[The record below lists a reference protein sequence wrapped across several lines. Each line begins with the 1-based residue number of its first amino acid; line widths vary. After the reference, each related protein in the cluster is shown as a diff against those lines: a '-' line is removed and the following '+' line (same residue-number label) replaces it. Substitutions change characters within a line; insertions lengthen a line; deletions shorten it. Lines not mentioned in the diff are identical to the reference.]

1 MFSAIAKGITL
12 ISKSKTYK
20 KLIKIGCVMLLGLFM
35 VLIAVV
41 GFLGSKMFG
50 SLEESKKHAIEDLQY
65 SNVCFDESVGKT
77 DKNGMALFNENAKGG
92 ILEGKAELVT
102 KIAKKNKIPSSL
114 FMAIIA
120 SESNWGK
127 TANATVNKNPLSLMG
142 AGPLRSFPTIE
153 EGLNAGAKN
162 LFDLYISQG
171 LDTPEKIGPKYAP
184 VGATN
189 DPTNLNSN
197 WVTNVEKI
205 QRSLSSTDNKDKDK
219 KDKKKDKKE
228 EDSCGAIEM
237 SGDTA
242 KFAISIAYPRDQHA
256 KANVSGNPYGTNV
269 ATKKYLQ
276 AKQNAM
282 KLGTSPEG
290 MPSLFASCDRFVA
303 TVIINTT
310 DRNFPWGST
319 TEQQNYLSKS
329 PKWKQYTKKSEAQ
342 PGDVWVTKQNG
353 HVILYAGKYQ
363 GIDTIVHASYLEF
376 VGRVDNA
383 SYLNENMI
391 DLGSREYYGYHYIG
405 KKEKKDEK

>member
-1 MFSAIAKGITL
+1 MFSAIAKGMTL
-12 ISKSKTYK
+12 LLKSKNYK
-20 KLIKIGCVMLLGLFM
+20 KIIKLVSIILLGLFM
-35 VLIAVV
+35 VFIAVI
-41 GFLGSKMFG
+41 GFLTSQMFG
-50 SLEESKKHAIEDLQY
+50 NLEKTKKQAIEELEY
-65 SNVCFDESVGKT
+65 SNVCFDENVGKT
-77 DKNGMALFNENAKGG
+77 DKKGIALFNENAKGG
-92 ILEGKAELVT
+92 ILENKADLVI

-114 FMAIIA
+114 FMSIIA
-120 SESNWGK
+120 SESSWGK
-127 TANATVNKNPLSLMG
+127 TPNATVYKNPLSLMG
-142 AGPLRSFPTIE
+142 AGPLKSFSTIE
-153 EGLNAGAKN
+153 EGLDVGAKN

-197 WVTNVEKI
+197 WVTNVSKI
-205 QRSLSSTDNKDKDK
+205 QKSLSSTDKDEKEDK
-219 KDKKKDKKE
+219 KDDKKDKKE
-228 EDSCGAIEM
+228 EDSCGAVEM

-256 KANVSGNPYGTNV
+256 SANVKNDPYGADV
-269 ATKKYLQ
+269 ATKKYLS
-276 AKQNAM
+276 AKHKA
-282 KLGTSPEG
+282 LSIATSPEG
-290 MPSLFASCDRFVA
+290 MRGLFASCDRFVA

-319 TEQQNYLSKS
+319 TEQQNYLSNS
-329 PKWKQYTKKSEAQ
+329 SKWKQYTKKSEAQ
-342 PGDVWVTKQNG
+342 PGDVWVTRTNG

-391 DLGSREYYGYHYIG
+391 DLGGRSYYGYHYVG
-405 KKEKKDEK
+405 KKEK